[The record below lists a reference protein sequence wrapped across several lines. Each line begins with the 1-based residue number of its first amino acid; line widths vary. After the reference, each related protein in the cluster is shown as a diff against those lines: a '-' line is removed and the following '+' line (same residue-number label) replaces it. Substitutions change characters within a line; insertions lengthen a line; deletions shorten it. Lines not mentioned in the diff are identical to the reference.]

1 MQKSNE
7 LVAKHVDSSLLAEAL
22 SAWMDGQDLPPGI
35 SQEEL
40 VQWLLDDPEAQQ
52 KWRLWHAGADCL
64 QLAQLHEER
73 APGHS
78 VVGSPAWI
86 AHLQHRLSDAAVMDS
101 PDSVSAPLSA
111 QANPVVTISRPAA
124 AANDPVWRWKMAAGF
139 ASLIAVGLVS
149 WNLMG
154 QSSAPTVNRSLV
166 AVRSSAA
173 GASVAAEGSSSSQR
187 MQEIPAWQTVD
198 TVATSDTYTEALIL
212 AHAQLGEPVLLQD
225 ALPLNEGDPF

>member
-1 MQKSNE
+1 MQKSIE

-78 VVGSPAWI
+78 VVGSP
-86 AHLQHRLSDAAVMDS
+86 
-101 PDSVSAPLSA
+101 P
-111 QANPVVTISRPAA
+111 
-124 AANDPVWRWKMAAGF
+124 
-139 ASLIAVGLVS
+139 
-149 WNLMG
+149 
-154 QSSAPTVNRSLV
+154 
-166 AVRSSAA
+166 
-173 GASVAAEGSSSSQR
+173 
-187 MQEIPAWQTVD
+187 
-198 TVATSDTYTEALIL
+198 
-212 AHAQLGEPVLLQD
+212 
-225 ALPLNEGDPF
+225 